1 MCFLHFL
8 LRFSCIVLVYAPSA
22 SVFKVSGRTKR
33 ETHKGGTTSKE
44 AAPRRRMSNWKATL
58 EFEVNIEYVG
68 WIIFNIDGTLYLDS
82 VVGKDSHTTMIDG
95 LQVTGCGVGGIE
107 SEVKMIGDPE
117 T

>member
-1 MCFLHFL
+1 
-8 LRFSCIVLVYAPSA
+8 
-22 SVFKVSGRTKR
+22 
-33 ETHKGGTTSKE
+33 
-44 AAPRRRMSNWKATL
+44 MSNWKATL

-107 SEVKMIGDPE
+107 AEQQEKIPPKCYINRQAMISQLLG
-117 T
+117 